1 MRNPFLKSL
10 RSAFFTGVV
19 VFSPLA
25 VTLFVFNWLVEI
37 IGGRYRDD
45 FFFFMPDELLGRSQ
59 LIPFWN
65 FLATVVVLIVITIL
79 GYLSRYFLGRF
90 VLNLA
95 ERIMN
100 TVPFINAVYSTAKQ
114 IVETFSARKKAVFD
128 KVVLL
133 QFPRPGS
140 YAIGFLTSTT
150 RGEVQKRTQEE
161 VWNVFVPTT
170 PNPTSGF
177 LIMVPKNQITELD
190 MSVGEGMKLIISG
203 GTVVPPWNAG
213 DRQLTMERQLH
224 LEQPAGKDEKK
235 AESVL
240 KTAD

>member
-45 FFFFMPDELLGRSQ
+45 FFFFVPDEWLGRSQ
-59 LIPFWN
+59 LIPVWN
-65 FLATVVVLIVITIL
+65 FLATIIVLIVITIL

-90 VLNLA
+90 VLNLT

-100 TVPFINAVYSTAKQ
+100 TVPFINAVYNTAKQ
-114 IVETFSARKKAVFD
+114 IVETFSARKKAVFE
-128 KVVLL
+128 KVVLI

-150 RGEVQKRTQEE
+150 RGEIQERTNEE

-190 MSVGEGMKLIISG
+190 MSVGDGMKLIISG

-213 DRQLTMERQLH
+213 DPQLTMDSQLRSGRH
-224 LEQPAGKDEKK
+224 
-235 AESVL
+235 AETTEEETESTV

>member
-45 FFFFMPDELLGRSQ
+45 FFSFVPDELLGRSQ
-59 LIPFWN
+59 LIPVWN
-65 FLATVVVLIVITIL
+65 FLATIVVLIVITLL

-90 VLNLA
+90 FLNLT
-95 ERIMN
+95 ERIMR
-100 TVPFINAVYSTAKQ
+100 TVPFINTVYSTAKQ
-114 IVETFSARKKAVFD
+114 IVDTFSARKKAVFE
-128 KVVLL
+128 KVVLI

-140 YAIGFLTSTT
+140 YAIGFLTSTS
-150 RGEVQKRTQEE
+150 RGEVQERTNEE

-177 LIMVPKNQITELD
+177 LIMVPRSQITEMD
-190 MSVGEGMKLIISG
+190 MSVGDGMKLIISG

-213 DRQLTMERQLH
+213 DSQLTMDNQLH
-224 LEQPAGKDEKK
+224 LEKSADEEEAG
-235 AESVL
+235 STV